1 MLKYSAS
8 GFEHASSPWMED
20 KPRVTVAFDIF
31 PESIYFS
38 DQKHIDFPW
47 RLDGELYQAIPF
59 PDLWMNER

>member
-1 MLKYSAS
+1 
-8 GFEHASSPWMED
+8 MED

-38 DQKHIDFPW
+38 EQKHIDFPW